1 MPQNFI
7 QISFIQVTIFP
18 MAQNGPNV
26 AADNWWRIGE
36 VSGSNL
42 ERDPILTILNE
53 GLLIST

>member
-1 MPQNFI
+1 
-7 QISFIQVTIFP
+7 